1 MPRKQNENLKKGKAN
16 QFKSGVEAAKNGKKG
31 GIASG
36 EAKRRKKDLRLAL
49 EMLLEKD
56 MTSKDGQ
63 TMSGTEAITAKLFE
77 QALKGNVKAFE
88 TIRSTVGQD
97 PVQKVEQVNID
108 MEYEESVE
116 YLKELRK
123 RRNGITEEEGD

>member
-1 MPRKQNENLKKGKAN
+1 
-16 QFKSGVEAAKNGKKG
+16 
-31 GIASG
+31 
-36 EAKRRKKDLRLAL
+36 
-49 EMLLEKD
+49 MLLEKD
-56 MTSKDGQ
+56 ITSKDGQ
-63 TMSGTEAITAKLFE
+63 KMSGTEAITAKLFE
-77 QALKGNVKAFE
+77 QALKGNIKAFE

>member
-1 MPRKQNENLKKGKAN
+1 MANEQNLRPVSSKEEARKRGA
-16 QFKSGVEAAKNGKKG
+16 KG
-31 GIASG
+31 GKASG
-36 EAKRRKKDLRLAL
+36 ESRRKKKDLRLAL

-56 MTSKDGQ
+56 ITSKDGQ
-63 TMSGTEAITAKLFE
+63 KMSGTEAITAKLFE

-123 RRNGITEEEGD
+123 RRNELEEEEGD

>member
-1 MPRKQNENLKKGKAN
+1 MANKKNLKPFTSEQSREKA
-16 QFKSGVEAAKNGKKG
+16 KINGKKG

-56 MTSKDGQ
+56 ITSKDGQ
-63 TMSGTEAITAKLFE
+63 KMSGTEAITAKLFE
-77 QALKGNVKAFE
+77 QALKGNIKAFE

-123 RRNGITEEEGD
+123 RRNGITEEEGN

>member
-1 MPRKQNENLKKGKAN
+1 
-16 QFKSGVEAAKNGKKG
+16 
-31 GIASG
+31 
-36 EAKRRKKDLRLAL
+36 
-49 EMLLEKD
+49 
-56 MTSKDGQ
+56 
-63 TMSGTEAITAKLFE
+63 MSGTEAITAKLFE
-77 QALKGNVKAFE
+77 QALKGNIKAFE